1 MFRTIGPTDSGAGV
15 ESPKL
20 TTGKNK
26 SKNRKEAL
34 GLRIKELRIA
44 LGLQQKDLTAGEFS
58 QAYISLVEAGRLL
71 PSARALELIAARLQ
85 VTPTD
90 LLVGK
95 PKDPPIINNT
105 TSDPVVPILEAE
117 EEKPDSS
124 SASVNVR
131 DWELLAVEISL
142 LLRENPE
149 VARNLLIRKTKVR
162 QLRPAQLKQ
171 YYYLLGQCSYLM
183 GNLFSAQADF
193 MRSLDLAV
201 RSTDM
206 VTEAH
211 NYNQLGLIQYT
222 EGKLSQALAYHQR
235 AMDLFDQISL
245 TTKINTSGNLPID
258 PSFDLELSYNLAN
271 DLFGL
276 GDHKQAFVYYK
287 RVKLLIE
294 SLWQPKQLL
303 AQKLWD
309 LSQRYS
315 QAGDS
320 QHTRFFA
327 SRALQVY
334 SELDAEHIQAR
345 VEARYG
351 FLLSVQGEAHLQQAL
366 LHGKELLDPLTAA
379 EAAINL
385 SALHPESVTGS
396 INTNTNATTEEQRYA
411 EEGLFYAEQSGHK
424 LYIGQALARLA
435 EIYFNRNEFETALG
449 YFERAL
455 NLLEQVNTGQ
465 VLGKV
470 YTGYARTLAKLQR
483 ADEAVQ
489 AFEQAWQ
496 YQQHSHFKA

>member
-26 SKNRKEAL
+26 NKKEAL

-71 PSARALELIAARLQ
+71 PSTRALEVIAARLQ

-95 PKDPPIINNT
+95 PTDPHVINNT
-105 TSDPVVPILEAE
+105 TADPVVSIVEAE
-117 EEKPDSS
+117 EEKLEPN
-124 SASVNVR
+124 SVNDNVR

-162 QLRPAQLKQ
+162 QLRPAQLKH
-171 YYYLLGQCSYLM
+171 YYYLLGRCSYLM
-183 GNLFSAQADF
+183 GNLFSAQTDF

-201 RSTDM
+201 RSADT

-211 NYNQLGLIQYT
+211 SYNQLGLIQYT
-222 EGKLSQALAYHQR
+222 EGKLAQALLSHQR

-245 TTKINTSGNLPID
+245 TTKISTSGSLPID

-276 GDHKQAFVYYK
+276 GDYKQAFVYYK

-294 SLWQPKQLL
+294 TLWQPKQLL

-320 QHTRFFA
+320 QHSRFFA

-351 FLLSVQGEAHLQQAL
+351 FLLSAQGEAHLQQAL
-366 LHGKELLDPLTAA
+366 LHGKELLDPVTAA

-385 SALHPESVTGS
+385 SALHPESATGS
-396 INTNTNATTEEQRYA
+396 NTINNSGAATDEQRYA

-435 EIYFNRNEFETALG
+435 EINFNRNEFEAALG

-455 NLLEQVNTGQ
+455 SLLEQVNAGR
-465 VLGKV
+465 VLSKV

-483 ADEAVQ
+483 ASEAVQ